1 MAMYINFT
9 ILILSLTIVWS
20 ALDIEITHEAS
31 AHVVSLTHPVTLLTR
46 WLLSFDIPYVQ
57 ATADFFTNVL

>member
-1 MAMYINFT
+1 MITFA

-20 ALDIEITHEAS
+20 TLDIEIAHEAS

-46 WLLSFDIPYVQ
+46 WLLSIDIPYV
-57 ATADFFTNVL
+57 